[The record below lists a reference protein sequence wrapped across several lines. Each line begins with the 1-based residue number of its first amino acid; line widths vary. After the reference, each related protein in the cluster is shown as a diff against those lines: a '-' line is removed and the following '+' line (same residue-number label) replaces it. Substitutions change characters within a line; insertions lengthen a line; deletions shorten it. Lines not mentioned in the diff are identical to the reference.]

1 MNKKPILRMKGI
13 SKAFPGVQA
22 LDNVELE
29 LYEGE
34 ILAVVGE
41 NGAGKSTLMKIL
53 NGVYKKDSGH
63 IYFDSKEI
71 DIINPAMAHDLG
83 ISSIYQEFNLIPTGN
98 IAENIFIGRLP
109 KNKMGLVNFK
119 ALYSKTKEIIDLF
132 GLHLSPQD
140 LISSLSVAEQQVVEI
155 LKALA
160 YESKIIIMDEPTSA
174 LSFHETKRL
183 FELIKTLRDK
193 GVSIIYISHRLEEIF
208 EIADRV
214 MVLRDGKNAGGM
226 GIKEAKIEEIIR
238 MMVGRE
244 IKDIF
249 PSKGK
254 KVGPIVMSVRNLTTL
269 GRFYDISFE
278 IHSGE
283 ILGLAGLVGAGRS
296 ELAEAIFGV
305 ATPESG
311 EIIFLGKKV
320 SIQNPKE
327 AIKLGIGMVPEDRH
341 RAGLIISMVIRENI
355 SLITLDDMCKFSVVM
370 KSLETEKTSKAF
382 NQLDIRAP
390 SIETP
395 VISISGGNQQ
405 KVILAR
411 WLQIS
416 PKVLI
421 LDEPTRGIDVGAKS
435 EIFNLIRKLADEG
448 VAVLMINSELPEILG
463 LSDRI
468 LVISGGRITG
478 EFKGDKTTPEEIMTK
493 ATMRV
498 RIH

>member
-1 MNKKPILRMKGI
+1 MNKELILRMKGI

-22 LDNVELE
+22 LDNVDLD
-29 LYEGE
+29 LYKGE

-53 NGVYKKDSGH
+53 NGVYEKDSGSV
-63 IYFDSKEI
+63 YFDREEVNI
-71 DIINPAMAHDLG
+71 TDPAVAQNLG
-83 ISSIYQEFNLIPTGN
+83 ISSIYQEFNLVPTGN

-109 KNKMGLVNFK
+109 QNKLGFVK
-119 ALYSKTKEIIDLF
+119 SAELYSKTKEIINIF
-132 GLHLSPQD
+132 GLHLSPRD
-140 LISSLSVAEQQVVEI
+140 LVSSLSVAEQQVVEI

-174 LSFHETKRL
+174 LSFKETGRL
-183 FELIKTLRDK
+183 FELIRSLRDK

-214 MVLRDGKNAGGM
+214 MVLRDGKNAGEM
-226 GIKEAKIEEIIR
+226 DIKDAKIDKIIR

-249 PSKGK
+249 PSRSKTVGSVVM
-254 KVGPIVMSVRNLTTL
+254 KVNNITTL
-269 GRFYDISFE
+269 GQFYDISFE
-278 IHSGE
+278 LHRGE

-305 ATPESG
+305 SPPESG
-311 EIIFLGKKV
+311 EIIFMGEKV
-320 SIQNPKE
+320 SIHNSME

-341 RAGLIISMVIRENI
+341 RAGLILSMVIRENI
-355 SLITLDDMCKFSVVM
+355 SLVILDDMCKFNVIM
-370 KSLETEKTSKAF
+370 KGLEAERASKAF

-390 SIETP
+390 GIETP
-395 VISISGGNQQ
+395 VMSISGGNQQ

-421 LDEPTRGIDVGAKS
+421 LDEPTRGIDVGAKT
-435 EIFNLIRKLADEG
+435 EIFNLIRRLADEG
-448 VAVLMINSELPEILG
+448 VAVLMINSELDEILG

-468 LVISGGRITG
+468 LVMSLGRLTG
-478 EFKGDKTTPEEIMTK
+478 EFEGDKATPEEVMTR

-498 RIH
+498 KIT